1 MAMTKLP
8 NASAVPERRDMSRR
22 AASPRAQTPP
32 PMVQERER
40 QEPPDRLTS
49 GEVPRVSIG
58 MPVYN
63 GENFLREACDS
74 ILAQTFTDFEL
85 LISDNGSTDATEA
98 ICREY
103 AARDPRV
110 RYHRTAT
117 NRGGAWNHSRVFAL
131 ASGEYFMWHH
141 HDDRSAPEL
150 LERCVAI
157 LDAHT
162 EVINC
167 HANTTIIDAYGTPI
181 YRYVEHADLRSASAY
196 DRLRRYVRHDRD
208 CPLCSLYFGLMR
220 REVLGKTRL
229 IEPYVNAELSLMS
242 ELALRGHFYELPE
255 HLFDRRDHPGIS
267 TRRYTTAKAMMAWA
281 NPKSKGGWDGW
292 HVLAARLRAV
302 TIVPMG
308 PYDRLRCYLYTL
320 ELFTH
325 LARGSVRDWWGGLTH
340 RRA

>member
-8 NASAVPERRDMSRR
+8 EAREEPERRDRSRR
-22 AASPRAQTPP
+22 DGSLRAVPRRQRQGPQAHQASGAT
-32 PMVQERER
+32 
-40 QEPPDRLTS
+40 
-49 GEVPRVSIG
+49 PRVSIG

-85 LISDNGSTDATEA
+85 IISDNGSTDATEA
-98 ICREY
+98 ICHDY

-110 RYHRTAT
+110 RYHRAAT
-117 NRGGAWNHSRVFAL
+117 NLGGAWNHSRVFEL

-157 LDAHT
+157 LDAHPD
-162 EVINC
+162 VINC
-167 HANTTIIDAYGTPI
+167 HANTTIIDAYGAPI
-181 YRYVEHADLRSASAY
+181 YSYVENADLRSSSAY

-229 IEPYVNAELSLMS
+229 IQAYVNAELSLMS
-242 ELALRGHFYELPE
+242 ELALRGHFYEIPE

-267 TRRYTTAKAMMAWA
+267 TRRYTTAKALMAWA
-281 NPKSKGGWDGW
+281 NPQSKGGWDGW

-302 TIVPMG
+302 TTVPMG
-308 PYDRLRCYLYTL
+308 PYDRLRCYLYTF
-320 ELFTH
+320 ELFKH
-325 LARGSVRDWWGGLTH
+325 LAKGSVQDWSARLPRRP